1 MRLLQSVLATLPQTR
16 KPQRKFIT
24 HLLGL
29 VLMLP
34 GHATFRN
41 LSRYSSCHERTFARW
56 YDRPFDFVS
65 LNKAAITQV
74 IPPEHQQALVI
85 DASFIP
91 KSGTRTY
98 GLEHF
103 WNSRHRRS
111 EKGLEVSAVA
121 WLDITDNCACGLSV
135 EQTPPSD
142 KTSEPQGTRIDACL
156 EQLRG
161 VVCDHHLKHLR
172 YLIAD
177 GYYSKRKFL
186 DGVRA
191 LGLHQI
197 GKLRRDA
204 NLRYFYQGLGHPGP
218 GRPKTHDGK
227 VQWDDLS
234 RFERVQSED
243 DDVVLYHQVL
253 NHVHLR
259 RNLRVVLVVD
269 TRTQRRAV
277 LFSTDTDLD
286 AQTLYRGYKARFQIE
301 FLFRDAKQFTS
312 LNACQA
318 RSQAKLHF
326 HFNAS
331 VSCIFTSE
339 QWRPPATRL
348 TRFERV
354 QSEDDDVVLYHQVLN
369 HVHLRRNL
377 RVVLVVDTRTQRR
390 AVLFSTDTDLDAQ
403 TLYRG
408 YKARFQIEFLFRD
421 AKQFASLSACQARS
435 QAKLH
440 FHFNASMSAL
450 ALGKLEA
457 RQQSGVSSALPS
469 EAAFSLQCQHE
480 CSCPGQAGS
489 AAAKRQCPGRL
500 FHGQPQTA
508 RLQPTSAGANFSAF
522 SPGAE
527 PGKIQPRLPRPL

>member
-1 MRLLQSVLATLPQTR
+1 MRLLQSVLATSPQTK
-16 KPQRKFIT
+16 KPQRKFIA

-29 VLMLP
+29 LLMLP

-41 LSRYSSCHERTFARW
+41 LSRYSSYHERTIARW
-56 YDRPFDFVS
+56 YDRHFDFVS

-98 GLEHF
+98 GLERF
-103 WNSRHRRS
+103 WNSCHRRS
-111 EKGLEVSAVA
+111 EKGLEVSLLA
-121 WLDITDNCACGLSV
+121 WLDITGTCAYGLSV

-172 YLIAD
+172 YVIAD

-234 RFERVQSED
+234 RFERVQSEE

-312 LNACQA
+312 L
-318 RSQAKLHF
+318 
-326 HFNAS
+326 
-331 VSCIFTSE
+331 
-339 QWRPPATRL
+339 
-348 TRFERV
+348 
-354 QSEDDDVVLYHQVLN
+354 
-369 HVHLRRNL
+369 
-377 RVVLVVDTRTQRR
+377 
-390 AVLFSTDTDLDAQ
+390 
-403 TLYRG
+403 
-408 YKARFQIEFLFRD
+408 
-421 AKQFASLSACQARS
+421 SACQARS

-440 FHFNASMSAL
+440 VHFNARMSAL
-450 ALGKLEA
+450 TLGKLEA
-457 RQQSGVSSALPS
+457 RQQSGGAQTGLSMASLKRRAFNQHLLERISQYLAQGHSLEKSSPDYQDLCNYGTIADR
-469 EAAFSLQCQHE
+469 AA
-480 CSCPGQAGS
+480 
-489 AAAKRQCPGRL
+489 
-500 FHGQPQTA
+500 
-508 RLQPTSAGANFSAF
+508 
-522 SPGAE
+522 
-527 PGKIQPRLPRPL
+527 